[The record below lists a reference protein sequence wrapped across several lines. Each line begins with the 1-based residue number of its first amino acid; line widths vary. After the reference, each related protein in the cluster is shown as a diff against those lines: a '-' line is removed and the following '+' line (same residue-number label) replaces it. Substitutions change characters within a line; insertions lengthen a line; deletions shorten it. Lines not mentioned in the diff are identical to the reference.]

1 MTTTTP
7 TVAGASPP
15 RRSLGRSRPRY
26 GEAAIKVVL
35 VAAATLSVAT
45 TIAIVIS
52 LIPPT
57 VRFFDKVDVGE
68 FLGGTRWT
76 ALFKPPS
83 YGVLPLVSGTLLV
96 TAIAVAIAVPIGLA
110 TAVYLSEYA
119 HPRVRRT
126 IKPVLE
132 VLAGIPT
139 VVFGFFA
146 LYAITPLLQDWL
158 PWEVEPRNALAPGLV
173 MAVLLIPTVAS
184 LSEDAMAAV
193 PMELRDGGYA
203 LGSSR
208 MLVAL
213 RVVVP
218 AAFSGIVAAVILAIS
233 RAIGETMIVYIG
245 LGAKPTFT
253 ANPLVEGETM
263 AAYIAQAGSGDLPV
277 SSFDYTTIFAVG
289 ALLFA
294 ITFAMNAI
302 SIRLV
307 RKYREVYE

>member
-1 MTTTTP
+1 VSVLTT
-7 TVAGASPP
+7 AG
-15 RRSLGRSRPRY
+15 
-26 GEAAIKVVL
+26 
-35 VAAATLSVAT
+35 
-45 TIAIVIS
+45 IVIS

-57 VRFFDKVDVGE
+57 VRFFDRVGIGE
-68 FLGGTRWT
+68 FFTGTQWA

-96 TAIAVAIAVPIGLA
+96 TAIAVAVAVPVGLL
-110 TAVYLSEYA
+110 TAIYLSEYA
-119 HPRVRRT
+119 HARVRKT
-126 IKPVLE
+126 VKPVLE

-146 LYAITPLLQDWL
+146 LVAVTPRLQEWL
-158 PWEVEPRNALAPGLV
+158 PWEAEPRNALAPGLV
-173 MAVLLIPTVAS
+173 MAVMLIPTVAS
-184 LSEDAMAAV
+184 LSEDAMSAV
-193 PMELRDGGYA
+193 PQALRDGGFA

-208 MLVAL
+208 MVVAL

-218 AAFSGIVAAVILAIS
+218 AALSGIVAAVILAIS
-233 RAIGETMIVYIG
+233 RAIGETMIVYIAF
-245 LGAKPTFT
+245 GARPTFT

-294 ITFAMNAI
+294 LTFAMNAV

>member
-1 MTTTTP
+1 
-7 TVAGASPP
+7 
-15 RRSLGRSRPRY
+15 
-26 GEAAIKVVL
+26 
-35 VAAATLSVAT
+35 VAT
-45 TIAIVIS
+45 TIGIVIS
-52 LIPPT
+52 LVPPT
-57 VRFFDKVDVGE
+57 IRFFGQVELAE
-68 FLGGTRWT
+68 FFGGTRWD
-76 ALFKPPS
+76 ALFEPPH

-96 TAIAVAIAVPIGLA
+96 TAIALVIAVPVGLA

-119 HPRVRRT
+119 HPRLRKTV
-126 IKPVLE
+126 KPVLE

-146 LYAITPLLQDWL
+146 LYAITPYLQDWL

-193 PMELRDGGYA
+193 PMGLRSGGFA

-208 MLVAL
+208 MVVAL

-218 AAFSGIVAAVILAIS
+218 AALSGIVAAVILAIS

-245 LGAKPTFT
+245 FGAKPTFT
-253 ANPLVEGETM
+253 ANPFVEGETM

-289 ALLFA
+289 TLLFA
-294 ITFAMNAI
+294 MTFAMNVI